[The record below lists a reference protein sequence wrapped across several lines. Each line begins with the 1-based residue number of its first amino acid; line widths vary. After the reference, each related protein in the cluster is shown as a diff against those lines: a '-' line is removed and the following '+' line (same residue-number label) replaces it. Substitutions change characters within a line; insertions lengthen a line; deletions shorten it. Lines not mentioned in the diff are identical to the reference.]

1 MEYKE
6 KYKKKKIVINQ
17 LMIIKIIHK
26 NHILT
31 ILKMRNLYVKS
42 KNYKQKQKK
51 KKIISLI
58 KRI

>member
-51 KKIISLI
+51 KKMISLI